1 MMLQMDTLLT
11 TSEVPRAYSGRVPS
25 AVPGGETAVLP
36 TPPVI
41 GEESQGVKHT
51 VMTNAP
57 RLLDQLSALTAI
69 RDLELLEFSLLKTL
83 HYSFRPLGLTLLRL
97 DSKARPQTEICYG
110 EQQCVVKHDEIDI
123 SNDLKSAIEFL
134 KTTEA
139 RECVIRGST
148 NLQTVYTL
156 YLSRHNSIYLIIT
169 TTAKLSKLDAH
180 LVAGMLQIY
189 RNFCH
194 LLRDS
199 QTDQLTGLANRK
211 TFDECI
217 NRIYDL
223 IAPDQESVPNERR
236 GGTPSAYWL
245 AMVDID
251 HFKSINDRFGHLYG
265 DEVLV
270 LLGQMLK
277 SAFREDDLIFR
288 FGGEEFVL
296 MVRCS
301 DKESSRQALERLRR
315 NVEERDFPQ
324 VGKVT
329 ISIGATRF
337 TREIFAVTLL
347 DYADQALY
355 FSKKNGRNQVTFFE
369 DMLAQ
374 GIASEEEIR
383 PGSIEFF

>member
-1 MMLQMDTLLT
+1 
-11 TSEVPRAYSGRVPS
+11 V
-25 AVPGGETAVLP
+25 
-36 TPPVI
+36 
-41 GEESQGVKHT
+41 
-51 VMTNAP
+51 TNTP

-83 HYSFRPLGLTLLRL
+83 HYSFRPLGLVLLRL
-97 DSKARPQTEICYG
+97 DAKGRPQTEIRYG
-110 EQQCVVKHDEIDI
+110 EQQCIVKHEGIDI
-123 SNDLKSAIEFL
+123 PGELESAIAYL
-134 KTTEA
+134 KATEA
-139 RECVIRGST
+139 REYVISGGAT
-148 NLQTVYTL
+148 LQAVYTL
-156 YLSRHNSIYLIIT
+156 HLTRSSSIYLIIA
-169 TTAKLSKLDAH
+169 TADQLSKLDAH

-189 RNFCH
+189 RNFCQ

-211 TFDECI
+211 TFDECV
-217 NRIYDL
+217 NKIYDL
-223 IAPDQESVPNERR
+223 ITPDQESVPNERR
-236 GGTPSAYWL
+236 AGAPSAYWL

-251 HFKSINDRFGHLYG
+251 HFKVINDRFGHLYG

-296 MVRCS
+296 MIRCA
-301 DKESSRQALERLRR
+301 DQDASRRALERLRR
-315 NVEERDFPQ
+315 SVAEHVFPQ

-337 TREIFAVTLL
+337 TRETFAVTLL

-355 FSKKNGRNQVTFFE
+355 FSKKNGRDQVTFFE

-374 GIASEEEIR
+374 GIATEEEIK
-383 PGSIEFF
+383 PGSIDFF